1 MFLLIDNYD
10 SFTYN
15 LVQAFCKLGHR
26 PRVVKNDDPA
36 LVSLAND
43 PSLRMVCISPGPGH
57 PSKAGFCLEFLKQL
71 SPRIPVLGV
80 CLGHQ
85 ILGVYAGAE
94 VEVGPVIMHGK
105 TSEIVH
111 DGKGLYRGM
120 PTPMTVGRYHSLVV
134 RIDDEH
140 PNPHVVVSARG
151 PQGEVMSMRF
161 RDRPWVGV
169 QFHPESVLTP
179 DGLRLL
185 ENFPGSLLPTVH
197 AAPTIS
203 SILESVS
210 QGNDLTEEEAE
221 VAFGSMLDGTM
232 TPAQAG
238 ALLMGLRM
246 KGETP
251 GELASAI
258 KIMLARAVKV
268 AGIPEK
274 CIDIVG
280 TGGDGKRSFNC
291 STATSLTLA
300 GMGYRMVK
308 HGNRAVSST
317 SGAADALEGLG
328 IPLEKDPD
336 AVVAMLKEHNFTF
349 QFAPY
354 FHPAFANVGPVRK
367 QLGMRTL
374 FNMLGPMINPACP
387 DHLMMGVGNP
397 DQVDL
402 IAATLQK
409 RPIHKIAVFHG
420 AGGYDELTTMGK
432 TRIIVITDGV
442 MEETEFDPA
451 LYGFEPCRPED
462 VEVQDKEEAA
472 AVLRELLAGRGPKAM
487 RDMIAVNAAFA
498 IHMLEDDMS
507 LEDCVAKARR
517 GVAEGAGM
525 RALS

>member
-15 LVQAFCKLGHR
+15 LVQAFCRLGHR
-26 PRVVKNDDPA
+26 PRVVKNDDPH
-36 LVSLAND
+36 LVEMAND

-57 PSKAGFCLEFLKQL
+57 PSRAGYCLDFLRQL

-85 ILGVYAGAE
+85 ILGMYAGAE
-94 VEVGPVIMHGK
+94 IAVGPVVMHGK

-111 DGKGLYRGM
+111 DGKGLYRGISN
-120 PTPMTVGRYHSLVV
+120 PLTVGRYHSLVV

-140 PNPHVVVSARG
+140 PSSLLMVTARG

-161 RDRPWVGV
+161 KDRPWVGV
-169 QFHPESVLTP
+169 QYHPESILTP
-179 DGLRLL
+179 EGLRLL
-185 ENFPGSLLPTVH
+185 ENFPDSLLPTVH
-197 AAPTIS
+197 AVPTIS
-203 SILESVS
+203 SILESVAK
-210 QGNDLTEEEAE
+210 GRDMNDEEAD
-221 VAFGSMLDGTM
+221 VAFGAMLDGSM

-238 ALLMGLRM
+238 AFLMGLRM
-246 KGETP
+246 KGEKP
-251 GELASAI
+251 AEVAAAI
-258 KIMLARAVKV
+258 RIMLSRAVKV
-268 AGIPEK
+268 NGIPRH

-280 TGGDGKRSFNC
+280 TGGDGKHSFNC
-291 STATSLTLA
+291 STASALTLA
-300 GMGYRMVK
+300 GMGYRVIK

-317 SGAADALEGLG
+317 SGAADAVEGLG
-328 IPLEKDPD
+328 LPLEKSPEAIVD
-336 AVVAMLKEHNFTF
+336 MLEKKNFAF

-387 DHLMMGVGNP
+387 DYLMMGVGDP
-397 DQVDL
+397 KQLEL

-432 TRIIVITDGV
+432 NRIVLITDGV
-442 MEETEFDPA
+442 REEMVFDPA
-451 LYGFEPCRPED
+451 EYGFEPCESKD
-462 VEVQDKEEAA
+462 VEVKSKEEAA
-472 AVLRELLAGRGPKAM
+472 EVLKEVLAGKGPRAM
-487 RDMIAVNAAFA
+487 RDMVTVNAAFA
-498 IHMLEDDMS
+498 IYMMEEKKS
-507 LEDCVAKARR
+507 LGECMEMARKAVEA
-517 GVAEGAGM
+517 GSGM
-525 RALS
+525 RVLA